1 MSLEKS
7 YKTLR
12 DTLICDGDYVTDAD
26 GLPKDASENTL
37 LQMMYICLA
46 VKKGSFCLDPMLGS
60 ELYTLRGMTPDEQKL
75 RVVPI
80 CAEALERIE
89 GLLLTGVRI
98 TETDGLLHVS
108 VSARLGEYEKEVVL
122 CL

>member
-1 MSLEKS
+1 MSSERS
-7 YKTLR
+7 YKKLR
-12 DTLICDGDYVTDAD
+12 DTLICDGDYLTDAD
-26 GLPKDASENTL
+26 GLPKDASEDAL

-46 VKKGSFCLDPMLGS
+46 VKKGSFCLDPLLGS
-60 ELYTLRGMTPDEQKL
+60 ELYTLRGMTSDERKL

-89 GLLLTGVRI
+89 GLLLTGASI
-98 TETDGLLHVS
+98 SETDGLLHVS
-108 VSARLGEYEKEVVL
+108 VSARLGEREKEVCI